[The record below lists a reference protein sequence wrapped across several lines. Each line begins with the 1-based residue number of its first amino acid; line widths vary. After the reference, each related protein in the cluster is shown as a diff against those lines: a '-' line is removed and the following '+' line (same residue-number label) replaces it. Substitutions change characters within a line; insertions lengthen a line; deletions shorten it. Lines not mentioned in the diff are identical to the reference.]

1 MAAAKGSFPSLARCF
16 RAWQRFVQRGAQ
28 CRRHL
33 AHQRVRILRVCLGQW
48 MEMKQLQASDVTKVT
63 QLSLYRRKAGKPV
76 ANSGSGAG
84 VGVGWGWG
92 SLQPKLQ
99 LIKLQSPVKLMNIT
113 WERTLLSWVLGRGW
127 GVGGREACPL
137 GGVPE
142 GSGLAGLHSCR
153 STFYHESMWP
163 SAPGRPFPRWGRWGL
178 EAALWGACGLSKQ
191 RPHHVLPSSQ
201 GIRPSAS

>member
-127 GVGGREACPL
+127 GVGGERL
-137 GGVPE
+137 
-142 GSGLAGLHSCR
+142 
-153 STFYHESMWP
+153 
-163 SAPGRPFPRWGRWGL
+163 
-178 EAALWGACGLSKQ
+178 ALWEGFLRDQALLGYIPVAPHSTMKACGPLLQEGPSQ
-191 RPHHVLPSSQ
+191 DGEDGDLRRPCGEHV
-201 GIRPSAS
+201 A